1 MSDSLG
7 LSVGTTN
14 LVATAA
20 GRATVLRRS
29 VLTVYP
35 DRPAEVGVPGENPT
49 LDQAYPGSLVLTGFV
64 ERVGD
69 PIPLVAA
76 DGSAHQA
83 ERVLAEALDAM
94 ARAAGGGSPV
104 AIAVPSY
111 WGPAAVG
118 ALRGAL
124 RAVPALSPGGVPA
137 ALVPDAAAAL
147 TALQSAPGLP
157 TSGVVALLDFGG
169 TGTSIS
175 LADAGAGFAPLGET
189 ARFAEFSGDGVDALL
204 LNHIIA
210 AAATDTDDPAGT
222 AAVGSLARLR
232 AECRLAKER
241 LSTETSTSIPTQLPG
256 LDSDVRVTRAELE
269 QLIDQPL
276 AGALLVVEDSLQRV
290 GMSAASL
297 SAVATVGG
305 GAQIPLI
312 TQRLSERL
320 RVPVITTPAPQT
332 SVAAGAA
339 LVAERGL
346 ASDATTMSG
355 AADSPTGIA
364 PAAWAAG
371 AAGAAATESASDG
384 APSATFRALAWSQ
397 DDASGQEPVPY
408 VGDDYTFE
416 GTEARP
422 PVAFGPEPDDDLE
435 PAPLPWYKR
444 PPILFGVAAAA
455 ALLATGGLAVTL
467 ASTGDDTGPSSDTTT
482 EESAPGEPVAPP
494 PPVTVTVTGSDGLP
508 TTSVFTPPPPST
520 TTTSPSATTSPTT
533 TTTTTTTTSPTT
545 TTTTTTTTQPT
556 TTTTR
561 PTTTRP
567 TTTAPPPTTTAP
579 PPEPEPE
586 PEPDPV
592 TPDAG
597 GDVTTP
603 LAAPPLSP

>member
-35 DRPAEVGVPGENPT
+35 DRPAEVGVPGENAA
-49 LDQAYPGSLVLTGFV
+49 LDQAHPGSLVLTGFV

-111 WGPAAVG
+111 WGAAAVG

-124 RAVPALSPGGVPA
+124 RSVPALSPGGVPA

-147 TALQSAPGLP
+147 TALQAAPGLP

-175 LADAGAGFAPLGET
+175 LADAAAGFSPLAET
-189 ARFAEFSGDGVDALL
+189 VRFTEFSGDGVDALL

-210 AAATDTDDPAGT
+210 AAATDSGDPAGT

-241 LSTETSTSIPTQLPG
+241 LSTETSTSISTQLPG
-256 LDSDVRVTRAELE
+256 LSSDVRVTRAELE

-276 AGALLVVEDSLQRV
+276 AGALLVLDDSLQRV
-290 GMSAASL
+290 GMSTAAL

-320 RVPVITTPAPQT
+320 RVPIITTPAPQT

-371 AAGAAATESASDG
+371 AAGAAATESAADG

-422 PVAFGPEPDDDLE
+422 PVAFGTEPDTDYAE
-435 PAPLPWYKR
+435 PVPLPWYKR
-444 PPILFGVAAAA
+444 PPVLFGVAAAA
-455 ALLATGGLAVTL
+455 ALLAAGGLAVTL
-467 ASTGDDTGPSSDTTT
+467 ASTDSDTGPSSDTTT
-482 EESAPGEPVAPP
+482 EEGAPGEPVAPP

-508 TTSVFTPPPPST
+508 TTSVFTPPPPTT
-520 TTTSPSATTSPTT
+520 TTTSPSPTTSPT

-545 TTTTTTTTQPT
+545 TTTTTTQPT

-561 PTTTRP
+561 TTTTRTT

-579 PPEPEPE
+579 APEPEPE

-597 GDVTTP
+597 GGVTTP